1 MFRMLTTE
9 VLWRGISGCSVVT
22 YADGYVK
29 VEPFVKEIH
38 STVFVP
44 GPVAILESSK
54 FDEFVIDDIEMI
66 SYNTGE
72 GVDKK
77 KLDDYL
83 KSSGLYY
90 RNGNDSNAVFLKIGR
105 PCQIIPIS

>member
-9 VLWRGISGCSVVT
+9 VLWKGISGCSIVT
-22 YADGYVK
+22 YADGDVK
-29 VEPFVKEIH
+29 IEPFEKEIH
-38 STVFVP
+38 STVFVS
-44 GPVAILESSK
+44 GPVAILDSSK
-54 FDEFVIDDIEMI
+54 LDEFVIDDIEMM
-66 SYNTGE
+66 SDNYGHEVN
-72 GVDKK
+72 KK

-90 RNGNDSNAVFLKIGR
+90 CNGNDSDAVFLKIGK